1 MNARNTEK
9 LLWALI
15 ALCVFAVAVAV
26 VIVIAGSD
34 TKVSIREGCIAG
46 GYMDLETIGTTTV
59 CVGIRDGQLVYEA
72 WPHVKA
78 RLEGR

>member
-1 MNARNTEK
+1 MTARNMEK

-15 ALCVFAVAVAV
+15 VLCVFAAVAAV
-26 VIVIAGSD
+26 EIVIAGSD
-34 TKVSIREGCIAG
+34 TKVSIREGCIVG